1 MQQIKK
7 AGKLPIIFADKDSW
21 TIHQGWDAIDMSSR
35 GSQDDFFQNVLNGD
49 AFLYEDS
56 IALDSTR
63 KFLEIKMCIRDR
75 KKTMDTQGFWQRKCV
90 H

>member
-1 MQQIKK
+1 
-7 AGKLPIIFADKDSW
+7 
-21 TIHQGWDAIDMSSR
+21 MSSR

-63 KFLEIKMCIRDR
+63 KFLEIR
-75 KKTMDTQGFWQRKCV
+75 KYGQKQTVNTGYDEAVKNLQMGKPICFFRETGRIL
-90 H
+90 